1 MDASKIVIRGARVLV
16 KEQTLSNETES
27 GITLPGREKEQ
38 TNQGIVLAV
47 GDGAMLENGTIVPV
61 KLKVGDKVLYTAYS
75 GSQIVIAG
83 DEDTESKYLIL
94 NERDILCQVLQ
105 D

>member
-27 GITLPGREKEQ
+27 GIALPGREKEQ
-38 TNQGIVLAV
+38 TNQGTVLAV